1 MTNPNSPLCEV
12 DGFRVVV
19 THSENRGSVNAP
31 SRSGSGPQQASP
43 GAHGGR
49 APLMRALFFRVL
61 SPAELESLLPAVADL
76 FTETV
81 NAGAPMGFLPP
92 LTHDEGRDY
101 FLSLRPELQ
110 AGSRL
115 LVAAFTEDGIV
126 GAGQLSLSMWPN
138 SRHRAE
144 LQKLFVATARR
155 GRGIGRSLM
164 SALHDAARQ
173 RGRSLILL
181 NTRQGAPAE
190 SFYKR
195 LGYREAGVIPGW
207 TVGRA
212 GERYNHV
219 NLYRELSA

>member
-1 MTNPNSPLCEV
+1 MSHPGAPLCEV

-19 THSENRGSVNAP
+19 MPSEKRRSLHAP
-31 SRSGSGPQQASP
+31 SRFELDPQQAST
-43 GAHGGR
+43 GAHAGR
-49 APLMRALFFRVL
+49 VPLMRALFFRLL
-61 SPAELESLLPAVADL
+61 SPAELENRLPAVVDL
-76 FTETV
+76 FMETV

-101 FLSLRPELQ
+101 FLSLRPELH

-126 GAGQLSLSMWPN
+126 GAGQLALSTWPN

-155 GRGIGRSLM
+155 GRGIGRSLVA
-164 SALHDAARQ
+164 ALHDAARQ

-181 NTRQGAPAE
+181 NTRQGGPAE